1 MEQSYEVLG
10 DAPYSE
16 SHSDGQS
23 EEELIDDSG
32 FNGEEVRAEVE
43 DAVKSFAVRT
53 GLAALGFAMAVV
65 GIWGDGA
72 PQAVVYVS

>member
-1 MEQSYEVLG
+1 MCS
-10 DAPYSE
+10 ARAA
-16 SHSDGQS
+16 S
-23 EEELIDDSG
+23 EEELDDI
-32 FNGEEVRAEVE
+32 NGEEVSVEVE
-43 DAVKSFAVRT
+43 GLARRYVVRT